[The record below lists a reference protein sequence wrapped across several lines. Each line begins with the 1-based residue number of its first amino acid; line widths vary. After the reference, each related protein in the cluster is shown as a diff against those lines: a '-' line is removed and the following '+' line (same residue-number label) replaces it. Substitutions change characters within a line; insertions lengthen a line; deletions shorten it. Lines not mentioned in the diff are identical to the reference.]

1 MNRPRVLVID
11 NEPGVQELVKVNL
24 TASGYEVLV
33 TGDGETGLKLARSK
47 RPGLILLD
55 LRMPGMS
62 GWDVLKALKADS
74 QLHNIPVIVVTASL
88 QTNQE
93 ERALHEG
100 ATAYMT
106 KPFAVKELLSQ
117 VKKAI
122 GG

>member
-1 MNRPRVLVID
+1 MNKLRVLVID
-11 NEPGVQELVKVNL
+11 NEPNVQKLVKVNL

-33 TGDGETGLKLARSK
+33 TGDGETGLKLARSE

-55 LRMPGMS
+55 LRMLGMS
-62 GWDVLKALKADS
+62 GWDVLKALKTDS
-74 QLHNIPVIVVTASL
+74 QLHNIPVIVMTASVR
-88 QTNQE
+88 TNQE

-106 KPFAVKELLSQ
+106 KPFAVEELLSQ

>member
-11 NEPGVQELVKVNL
+11 NEPGVQKLVKVNL

-33 TGDGETGLKLARSK
+33 TGDGETGLKLARSE

-74 QLHNIPVIVVTASL
+74 QLHNIPIIVMTASVR
-88 QTNQE
+88 TNQE
-93 ERALHEG
+93 GSALHEG

-106 KPFAVKELLSQ
+106 KPFAVEELLNQ
-117 VKKAI
+117 VKKAT